1 MPGCVRQPE
10 GLAGAVLGR
19 PALGAVPCQQAARGI
34 PRAAYA
40 RHPRQLRRHPP
51 APDVHYFSALRRAA
65 SRLRRAGRVPVRGSD
80 ADILRAFA
88 AAVVRAH
95 LAVHQQL
102 RDGDHRL
109 AALLAMAAEG
119 AGRAGGSGE
128 HRVKCVSLRGYAV
141 ARNFRRCLF
150 RLKGLSQMALLEL
163 GGKRFTIPVGEVTL
177 GSDASCGISL
187 SGAAVL
193 PRHALLQGQADGQVI
208 IRKASPAADIL
219 INGVRLGAEPT
230 PLLHGD
236 KVEVGGHELT
246 FVDERRSGSTQ
257 FVKAFTPATAAGPAK
272 AGVKPQ
278 AIGVTGGR
286 IVSLTDGREYVIAT
300 ASLVFGRE
308 AGCDVVVAGK
318 DVSRR
323 HAEIV
328 QTPKGYLLVDTS
340 TNGTFVNEERVEGQR
355 ILARTDV
362 IRLGDEQF
370 RFYADAAPA
379 TAAPPP
385 PPGPAASP
393 PQAAPPPSAPSP
405 GTQPVG
411 GSGQA
416 APPPGAGDRLRH
428 TVHGLEAYV
437 PPSPRSAT
445 GGALASF
452 LVRSGGLA
460 GQRLSVKTPVVNIGR
475 ADYNDLVVPDPS
487 VSTSHAKL
495 QRREGVWVLVDLDST
510 NGTFVDGEQVKG
522 EAPLAPGATVRLGDV
537 QLVFEPS
544 DDAMSIAKGGGT
556 QMLRTPHST
565 ALNAPPRPASPP
577 SQPPASPSRPS
588 PAPPAS
594 PAPPLRPQPPTPSR
608 PGPRPKRPA
617 AQQPPPKKGKG
628 CGGSAAALVVGGGA
642 IVALL
647 HRLLA

>member
-1 MPGCVRQPE
+1 
-10 GLAGAVLGR
+10 
-19 PALGAVPCQQAARGI
+19 
-34 PRAAYA
+34 
-40 RHPRQLRRHPP
+40 
-51 APDVHYFSALRRAA
+51 
-65 SRLRRAGRVPVRGSD
+65 
-80 ADILRAFA
+80 
-88 AAVVRAH
+88 
-95 LAVHQQL
+95 
-102 RDGDHRL
+102 
-109 AALLAMAAEG
+109 
-119 AGRAGGSGE
+119 
-128 HRVKCVSLRGYAV
+128 
-141 ARNFRRCLF
+141 
-150 RLKGLSQMALLEL
+150 MALLEL

-177 GSDASCGISL
+177 GSDASCAISL

-193 PRHALLQGQADGQVI
+193 PRHVLLQGQADGQVI
-208 IRKASPAADIL
+208 IRKASPAADVL

-257 FVKAFTPATAAGPAK
+257 FVKAFTAATAAGPAK
-272 AGVKPQ
+272 AGGKPP

-286 IVSLTDGREYVIAT
+286 VVSLTDGREYVIAA

-393 PQAAPPPSAPSP
+393 PQAAPPAPSP
-405 GTQPVG
+405 GAQPVG

-416 APPPGAGDRLRH
+416 APAPGAGDRLRH

-445 GGALASF
+445 GGSLASF

-510 NGTFVDGEQVKG
+510 NGTFVDGERVKG
-522 EAPLAPGATVRLGDV
+522 EAPLAPGATVTFGDV

-544 DDAMSIAKGGGT
+544 DDALSIAKGGGT

-565 ALNAPPRPASPP
+565 APNVPPKPASSPP
-577 SQPPASPSRPS
+577 SPSPTAPRGSPPPAPK
-588 PAPPAS
+588 A
-594 PAPPLRPQPPTPSR
+594 APPLRPQAPSPSR

-617 AQQPPPKKGKG
+617 AQQPPPQKGKG

-642 IVALL
+642 LVALL

>member
-1 MPGCVRQPE
+1 M
-10 GLAGAVLGR
+10 
-19 PALGAVPCQQAARGI
+19 
-34 PRAAYA
+34 
-40 RHPRQLRRHPP
+40 
-51 APDVHYFSALRRAA
+51 
-65 SRLRRAGRVPVRGSD
+65 
-80 ADILRAFA
+80 
-88 AAVVRAH
+88 
-95 LAVHQQL
+95 
-102 RDGDHRL
+102 
-109 AALLAMAAEG
+109 
-119 AGRAGGSGE
+119 
-128 HRVKCVSLRGYAV
+128 
-141 ARNFRRCLF
+141 
-150 RLKGLSQMALLEL
+150 
-163 GGKRFTIPVGEVTL
+163 
-177 GSDASCGISL
+177 
-187 SGAAVL
+187 
-193 PRHALLQGQADGQVI
+193 
-208 IRKASPAADIL
+208 PAAPSPSRGPVSCPDMPCSKATPTADVL

-236 KVEVGGHELT
+236 KVEVGDHELT

-257 FVKAFTPATAAGPAK
+257 FVQALSLPQGAGAGAGGVGPVSGGAGGAVQPQPGAK
-272 AGVKPQ
+272 AA
-278 AIGVTGGR
+278 AIGTSGGR
-286 IVSLTDGREYVIAT
+286 VVSLTDGREYVIT
-300 ASLVFGRE
+300 GTSLVFGRE

-328 QTPKGYLLVDTS
+328 QTPRGYLLVDTS

-416 APPPGAGDRLRH
+416 APAPGAGDRLRH

-544 DDAMSIAKGGGT
+544 DDALSIAKGGGT

-577 SQPPASPSRPS
+577 SQPPASPISRPS

-594 PAPPLRPQPPTPSR
+594 PAPGAKAAPPLRPQPPTPSR

-617 AQQPPPKKGKG
+617 AQQLPPKQGKG

-642 IVALL
+642 LVALL